1 LLFEHSDLSP
11 LFAYELPQKVAA
23 KKKWCQRPGKINAVE
38 MADINN
44 KWHRQMD
51 EYKPHDRELFVSCSE
66 ITTWDIYKQCPETG
80 IAYRQ

>member
-1 LLFEHSDLSP
+1 VIEIIFVNTSQQSTSRFLLFEHSDLSP

-51 EYKPHDRELFVSCSE
+51 EYKPHDRELFVSCS
-66 ITTWDIYKQCPETG
+66 
-80 IAYRQ
+80 